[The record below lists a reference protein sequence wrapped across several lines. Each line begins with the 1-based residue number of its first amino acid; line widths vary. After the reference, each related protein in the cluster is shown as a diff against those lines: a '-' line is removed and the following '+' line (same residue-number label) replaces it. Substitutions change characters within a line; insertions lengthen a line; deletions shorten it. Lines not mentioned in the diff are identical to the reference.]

1 MFTLFIVLI
10 VFPCCDPFADC
21 GDPTEFPVIARLSQ
35 IKNGKTADTLMSDVS
50 LYAVDPAMGST
61 LLLDNKTVSLL
72 SLPPDPLSVSSLF
85 IFSIDTLSDSIRLY
99 YRVMTDLVSYD
110 CGLANIFILDSV
122 KCTGQ
127 LIDSVELVIPQTN
140 TELKSDEENI
150 RIYF

>member
-1 MFTLFIVLI
+1 MLTLFIVLI

-21 GDPTEFPVIARLSQ
+21 GDPTEYPVLARLSQ
-35 IKNGKTADTLMSDVS
+35 IKNGKTADTLVSGVS
-50 LYAVDPAMGST
+50 LYVVDPSLGSRI
-61 LLLDNKTVSLL
+61 LLDNKTVSLL

-85 IFSIDTLSDSIRLY
+85 IFSTDTLSDSIMLY

-110 CGLANIFILDSV
+110 CGLAHIFILDSV

-127 LIDSVELVIPQTN
+127 MIDSVELVIPQTN
-140 TELKSDEENI
+140 TELNSDEENI